1 MSPRIALI
9 RFGLLF
15 SGLYVAFGAAS
26 PFFPAFLS
34 ARGLTADEIGLVLA
48 LGSACRLAAGPVAG
62 RLADRLHALRA
73 VLASCCLL
81 AALAAF
87 AFLAAYGFSPLLLI
101 GLCYAAMLAPTT
113 SLADA
118 LALRAAAGS
127 AGDSPRQ
134 AAVEAGRREA
144 GFEYGWVRGAGSAAF
159 ILGSIIGGQA
169 INRLGPG
176 AGLALQAT
184 FLIMAA
190 GAALWVPA
198 LTAPSPALPRAAQ
211 PGGGMRALLRIREFR
226 LVVLLAAL
234 ILGSHA
240 MHDSFV
246 MILWNQIGIGAGLGS
261 VLWAQSVAAEVV
273 VFFWLGPL
281 LLRHVRPEAGMGLA
295 AVAAMLRWMLT
306 AHLTSPAAFALIEP
320 LHGLTFALLHLSCMR
335 VLVAVV
341 PNTMAATAQ
350 TVYALG
356 IGAASTTLTLWSGS
370 LYGRF
375 GPGGFAAMA
384 GLAALSLPIIA
395 VLWRIDR
402 PGSRPAQRPR
412 AEPS

>member
-1 MSPRIALI
+1 M
-9 RFGLLF
+9 
-15 SGLYVAFGAAS
+15 
-26 PFFPAFLS
+26 
-34 ARGLTADEIGLVLA
+34 
-48 LGSACRLAAGPVAG
+48 
-62 RLADRLHALRA
+62 ADRLNALRA

-81 AALAAF
+81 AARTAF
-87 AFLAAYGFSPLLLI
+87 AFLTAYGFSPLLLL

-118 LALRAAAGS
+118 LALRSPAGS
-127 AGDSPRQ
+127 AGEGPRQ

-144 GFEYGWVRGAGSAAF
+144 RFEYGWVRGAGSAAF

-198 LTAPSPALPRAAQ
+198 LAAPSPVLPRAAQ

-246 MILWNQIGIGAGLGS
+246 MILWNQIGISAGLGS

-281 LLRHVRPEAGMGLA
+281 LLRQVRPEAGIGLA
-295 AVAAMLRWMLT
+295 AIAAVVRWTLT
-306 AHLTSPAAFALIEP
+306 AHLTGPAAFALIEP

-341 PNTMAATAQ
+341 PNAMAATAQ
-350 TVYALG
+350 AVYALG
-356 IGAASTTLTLWSGS
+356 IGAASTALTLWSGS

>member
-198 LTAPSPALPRAAQ
+198 LAAPSPVLPRAAQ

-246 MILWNQIGIGAGLGS
+246 MILWNQIGISAGLGS

-295 AVAAMLRWMLT
+295 AIAAVVRWTLT
-306 AHLTSPAAFALIEP
+306 AHLTGPAAFALIEP